1 MDIKGEIHINT
12 LIEGVFN
19 IPLTSMNRSSRQ
31 EINEEIVASTVTL
44 SQINLIDIY
53 KTFHPQTAEY
63 TFFQV
68 YMEHSPEQITY

>member
-1 MDIKGEIHINT
+1 
-12 LIEGVFN
+12 
-19 IPLTSMNRSSRQ
+19 MNRSSRQ

-44 SQINLIDIY
+44 SHINLIDIY
-53 KTFHPQTAEY
+53 KTFHLQTAEY